1 MYALSSY
8 NVRVLNNSQLVVV
21 LIGRLMR
28 RATSVAPWHLWRR
41 ELAHKKI
48 PQEVCS
54 SRTVYWTK
62 LSGLIILLHC
72 IAIAG
77 YNTLVTVT

>member
-8 NVRVLNNSQLVVV
+8 NVGVLNNSQLVVV

-28 RATSVAPWHLWRR
+28 SHKCSALASQRR
-41 ELAHKKI
+41 ELAHKKT
-48 PQEVCS
+48 PEEVCS
-54 SRTVYWTK
+54 SRTVYRTK

-72 IAIAG
+72 TAIAG